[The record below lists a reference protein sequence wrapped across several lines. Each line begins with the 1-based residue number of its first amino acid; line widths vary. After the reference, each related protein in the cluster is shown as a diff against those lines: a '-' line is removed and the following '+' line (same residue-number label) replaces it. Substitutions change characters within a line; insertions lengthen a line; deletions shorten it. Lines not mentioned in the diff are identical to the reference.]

1 MVKRRSA
8 AGAAQ
13 LRQREMMA
21 QRGWAS
27 ITTFIRQDTKQFLKE
42 LKRAR
47 ELDSL
52 HEALDL
58 VLREGAGLVKASSNT
73 KRQSA
78 TTEAPP
84 PWIGDNN
91 HRPNRKENVPWDDGV
106 AKTMKKHKARC

>member
-58 VLREGAGLVKASSNT
+58 VLRQHASEVARLVKASSNT
-73 KRQSA
+73 RRQSA

-84 PWIGDNN
+84 PLDRRQQPQAQPKGE
-91 HRPNRKENVPWDDGV
+91 RTVG
-106 AKTMKKHKARC
+106 

>member
-1 MVKRRSA
+1 
-8 AGAAQ
+8 
-13 LRQREMMA
+13 MMA

-58 VLREGAGLVKASSNT
+58 VLRQHASEVAGLVKANSNT

-91 HRPNRKENVPWDDGV
+91 HRPNRKENVPWDDRGMM
-106 AKTMKKHKARC
+106 AWRRP